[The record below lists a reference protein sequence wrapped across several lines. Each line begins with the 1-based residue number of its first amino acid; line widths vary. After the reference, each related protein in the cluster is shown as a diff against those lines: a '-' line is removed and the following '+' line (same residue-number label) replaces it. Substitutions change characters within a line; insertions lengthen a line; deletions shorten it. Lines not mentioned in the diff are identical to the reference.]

1 MAKGF
6 LLLVTVLLL
15 QANARA
21 QFPNIL
27 IGTQRTP
34 NEPSICIDPRN
45 PQSMVVGVNIDTY
58 YTSFDEGH
66 TWNEA
71 RLFSNAY
78 GVWGD
83 PCIVVDTM
91 GYFYFFHL
99 SNPPGPAWIDQI
111 VCQRSEDYGI
121 SWTDGTG
128 IGLDGTKAQDK
139 EWAVVNPF
147 NNHIYVTWTQF
158 DAYGSADPADS
169 TIIRFSKSV
178 DKGLTFS
185 EPVRIN
191 KVAGDCIDS
200 DNTVEGAVP
209 AVGPE
214 GQIYV
219 SWSGPEGIVFDRSF
233 DEGETWLDDDIFVTD
248 QPGGWDFSIPGI
260 FRANGMPVTCCD
272 LSNGP
277 NRGTIYINWSDQR
290 NGTDDTDVW
299 LVKSTDL
306 GSTWSQPVRVNDDK
320 PGKHQ
325 FFTWMTVDQSD
336 GRLWFV
342 FYDRREQEDAG
353 TDVYVA
359 YSVDGGETFV
369 NLKVSEEP
377 FVPTS
382 NIFFGDYTSIAAVDG
397 IVRPVW
403 TRLHENQLSMWT
415 AIMNDVIP
423 AVKEPDPDAPVAG
436 LKAVPNPFNEA
447 AAISFRLRDDNFV
460 SLDLYDLMGR
470 KLASLIDH
478 QFLPAGK
485 YVEYL
490 NLQSHG
496 IPAGVYMLR
505 LISPAGQSSYKIVFS
520 G

>member
-1 MAKGF
+1 MAKSF
-6 LLLVTVLLL
+6 LLIFTLLLL
-15 QANARA
+15 QLNAGA
-21 QFPNIL
+21 QYPNIL

-45 PQSMVVGVNIDTY
+45 PGRMVVGVNIDTY
-58 YTSFDEGH
+58 YTSDDEGL

-83 PCIVVDTM
+83 PCIVVDTL

-128 IGLDGTKAQDK
+128 IGFAGTKAQDK

-158 DAYGSADPADS
+158 DEYGSANPADS
-169 TIIRFSKSV
+169 TIIRFSKSA
-178 DKGLTFS
+178 DHGLTFS
-185 EPVRIN
+185 EPVRLN

-233 DEGETWLDDDIFVTD
+233 DGGETWLDNDIFVTD
-248 QPGGWDFSIPGI
+248 QPGGWDFTIPGI
-260 FRANGMPVTCCD
+260 YRANGMPVTCCD

-299 LVKSTDL
+299 LVKSTD
-306 GSTWSQPVRVNDDK
+306 
-320 PGKHQ
+320 
-325 FFTWMTVDQSD
+325 
-336 GRLWFV
+336 
-342 FYDRREQEDAG
+342 
-353 TDVYVA
+353 
-359 YSVDGGETFV
+359 
-369 NLKVSEEP
+369 
-377 FVPTS
+377 
-382 NIFFGDYTSIAAVDG
+382 
-397 IVRPVW
+397 
-403 TRLHENQLSMWT
+403 
-415 AIMNDVIP
+415 
-423 AVKEPDPDAPVAG
+423 
-436 LKAVPNPFNEA
+436 
-447 AAISFRLRDDNFV
+447 
-460 SLDLYDLMGR
+460 
-470 KLASLIDH
+470 
-478 QFLPAGK
+478 
-485 YVEYL
+485 
-490 NLQSHG
+490 
-496 IPAGVYMLR
+496 
-505 LISPAGQSSYKIVFS
+505 
-520 G
+520 